1 MKYLYPLFFL
11 IAFLPACQPPAPEIK
26 LPAIEKR
33 YIQPTN
39 GYAQMAV
46 ITHGNMKRLHISGQ
60 IGQGE
65 TLEEQM
71 RGALAAIM
79 ELLAAEGA
87 TYSDLVKI
95 NTYIVNYQPSDLD
108 VFRGVRQEIFGS
120 TITPASTLVGVSA
133 LALPEWKIEIDA
145 EAVVQIND

>member
-1 MKYLYPLFFL
+1 MKHILPLLLL
-11 IAFLPACQPPAPEIK
+11 ILFSACQPTAPEPK
-26 LPAIEKR
+26 APTIEKR
-33 YIQPTN
+33 YVQPTN

-60 IGQGE
+60 IGSGE

-71 RGALAAIM
+71 RGALEAIE
-79 ELLAAEGA
+79 ELLASEGA
-87 TYSDLVKI
+87 TYEDLVKI
-95 NTYIVNYQPSDLD
+95 NSYIVDYQPADLD

-145 EAVVQIND
+145 EAVVAIE